1 MCGPPTGALAIFYR
15 IAWIVIALG
24 LRAM

>member
-1 MCGPPTGALAIFYR
+1 MCGPPTGALAIFYG